1 MHRRQDLDTRAKER
15 EVSNLDWA
23 DIEHDAVELEKDSL
37 PQFDIGTIIT
47 EEGWLHPDGITA
59 LTKKLYEN
67 LTPNFL
73 FQIRG
78 LHSELGRG
86 LVPDRDPELD
96 WAPER
101 RKARQQAFCPVPCAT
116 RSSGF
121 ILLNNDN
128 TSKRIVI
135 RTCSAIMQNSTLSE
149 IIVSDLCQCDALA
162 GIELCRNSCN
172 FLRQNSFF
180 LHKYTEPKRLPSR

>member
-23 DIEHDAVELEKDSL
+23 DIEHDAVEIEKDSL
-37 PQFDIGTIIT
+37 PQFDIGTIVT

-96 WAPER
+96 WALATYTAPDLYFTLKWVAPFGSYRPESFL
-101 RKARQQAFCPVPCAT
+101 AH
-116 RSSGF
+116 
-121 ILLNNDN
+121 
-128 TSKRIVI
+128 
-135 RTCSAIMQNSTLSE
+135 STT
-149 IIVSDLCQCDALA
+149 V
-162 GIELCRNSCN
+162 
-172 FLRQNSFF
+172 
-180 LHKYTEPKRLPSR
+180 

>member
-23 DIEHDAVELEKDSL
+23 DIEHDAVEIEKDSL

-96 WAPER
+96 WDPER
-101 RKARQQAFCPVPCAT
+101 RKARQQAFCPVPCAI
-116 RSSGF
+116 RFSSSITIF
-121 ILLNNDN
+121 SQREYKVEASHLMHPFEVYRL
-128 TSKRIVI
+128 VV
-135 RTCSAIMQNSTLSE
+135 SE
-149 IIVSDLCQCDALA
+149 
-162 GIELCRNSCN
+162 
-172 FLRQNSFF
+172 LRQN
-180 LHKYTEPKRLPSR
+180 HEPTGN